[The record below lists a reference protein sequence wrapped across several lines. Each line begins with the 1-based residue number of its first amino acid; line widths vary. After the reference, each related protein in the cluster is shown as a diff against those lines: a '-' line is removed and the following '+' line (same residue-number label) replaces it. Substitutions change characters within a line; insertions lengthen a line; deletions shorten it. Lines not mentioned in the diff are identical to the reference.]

1 MFTTVCYVIAGI
13 RFYDQLVMNE
23 YNESIYLWKI
33 QARKWS
39 LERYKQLNELIPV
52 AVRKIDVEEAKRLL
66 NKKEYYNKPVLLSTK
81 KEEFEGYLN
90 LDGFIQKE
98 YDYDLY
104 IQGLRSDSYWL
115 LIGVTMES
123 VLITVLN

>member
-39 LERYKQLNELIPV
+39 LERYKQLNELVPV

-66 NKKEYYNKPVLLSTK
+66 NKKEYYNKRVLL
-81 KEEFEGYLN
+81 
-90 LDGFIQKE
+90 
-98 YDYDLY
+98 
-104 IQGLRSDSYWL
+104 R
-115 LIGVTMES
+115 
-123 VLITVLN
+123 

>member
-23 YNESIYLWKI
+23 YKESIYLWKI

-39 LERYKQLNELIPV
+39 LERYKQLNELEPV
-52 AVRKIDVEEAKRLL
+52 AVKKISIKEAKRLL
-66 NKKEYYNKPVLLSTK
+66 NKKEHYNKPVLLATK
-81 KEEFEGYLN
+81 KEGLEDFITE
-90 LDGFIQKE
+90 GFIDRE

-104 IQGLRSDSYWL
+104 IQELRDNLMWE
-115 LIGVTMES
+115 I
-123 VLITVLN
+123 N

>member
-1 MFTTVCYVIAGI
+1 LNFNDNNKKGVVKMFTTVCYVIAGI

-39 LERYKQLNELIPV
+39 LERYKQLNDLIPV

-66 NKKEYYNKPVLLSTK
+66 NKKEYYNKRVLIGK
-81 KEEFEGYLN
+81 KIEGLE
-90 LDGFIQKE
+90 DFITEGFIDRE

-104 IQGLRSDSYWL
+104 ILKLRSELY
-115 LIGVTMES
+115 
-123 VLITVLN
+123 